1 MHTHIHT
8 ITHTRTHART
18 HTHTHTLMYVPATS
32 SIQMCQLINTACL
45 YVHCVHIIAY
55 QTFHTETE
63 ETVCRFTEPEPYPE
77 LETVS
82 AALAGGPIGPG
93 DSVSQMNKTL
103 ILSTCMS
110 NGLLLKATRPAMSL
124 DATFINRAFGGGGAD
139 GKLWASYTVVGRTP
153 SPLRAGHSLLA

>member
-1 MHTHIHT
+1 
-8 ITHTRTHART
+8 
-18 HTHTHTLMYVPATS
+18 
-32 SIQMCQLINTACL
+32 MCQLINTACL

-63 ETVCRFTEPEPYPE
+63 ETVCKFTEPEPYPE